1 MRHMRKLASIAV
13 LAGASA
19 AAIAASAFAAEYSM
33 TVNRDRLIN
42 AQNEPQN
49 WLMMNGD
56 YGSMRYSK
64 LTQINRDNVKNLR
77 MVWALALGGMQDVG
91 QNGPEN
97 EVNPLIDNGF
107 MYTTDGWGTVYKI
120 DARNPN
126 KGEFVWISDPG
137 VRHEGNVPRT
147 RGIALWDDLV
157 IANLPDGRVIAINR
171 DSGEIV
177 WDKQI
182 AKANEFGSKEK
193 FLTAPITAEG
203 KVLVANGAGDA
214 QTRGWLAALD
224 VKTGNELW
232 RWYVVPK
239 PGDPGSETW
248 KDKTNAWKTGGGG
261 LWQTGSYDPVV
272 KAHGMGHRQPGP
284 DLRPAG
290 AAGRQSLHQFGGG
303 ARHRDAASSPG
314 ISNTRRT
321 IRGTTTRTAFTCLYD
336 TTINGE
342 NRKVVGHFGRNGFFY
357 TLDRTNGSFIKSGQY
372 VNDLNWT
379 KGIDP
384 KTGKPLEYDPKLDV
398 QQYVTEARA
407 LRGDGMKRAC
417 PTWHGGVAHQPVAY
431 NPVKKIAYGV
441 GIEGCFTQ
449 NGAAVAYKSPEGGI
463 DTQKSEQAHLY
474 QRSLL
479 RLHHRLRHRQPQSHR
494 EGRHRHRDPFGRAR
508 DRRRRGVHRAA
519 GRLGDRLSRRNAGG
533 AVALQRRH
541 PAQGRA
547 RHLRDRTQAIPG
559 GADERPPSAS
569 GEIRQAGKLEL
580 PLRVRT
586 ELIAGTKLVARGQ
599 RCGAPLPGSRHPRTS
614 YFAKSLQASTSDPQ

>member
-19 AAIAASAFAAEYSM
+19 AAIAASAFAAEYKM

-126 KGEFVWISDPG
+126 KGEFVWISDSG

-261 LWQTGSYDPVV
+261 LWQTGSYDPALE
-272 KAHGMGHRQPGP
+272 AHDLGHRQSGA
-284 DLRPAG
+284 DLRSAG
-290 AAGRQSLHQFGGG
+290 AAGRQSLHQLGGR
-303 ARHRDAASSPG
+303 ARHRDRQAGLVLPVHAERFVGLRRERHPPALRHHDQRREAQGRRAISDATDSSTRSIAPTAASS
-314 ISNTRRT
+314 
-321 IRGTTTRTAFTCLYD
+321 
-336 TTINGE
+336 
-342 NRKVVGHFGRNGFFY
+342 
-357 TLDRTNGSFIKSGQY
+357 
-372 VNDLNWT
+372 
-379 KGIDP
+379 
-384 KTGKPLEYDPKLDV
+384 
-398 QQYVTEARA
+398 
-407 LRGDGMKRAC
+407 
-417 PTWHGGVAHQPVAY
+417 
-431 NPVKKIAYGV
+431 
-441 GIEGCFTQ
+441 
-449 NGAAVAYKSPEGGI
+449 
-463 DTQKSEQAHLY
+463 
-474 QRSLL
+474 
-479 RLHHRLRHRQPQSHR
+479 
-494 EGRHRHRDPFGRAR
+494 
-508 DRRRRGVHRAA
+508 RAA
-519 GRLGDRLSRRNAGG
+519 N
-533 AVALQRRH
+533 
-541 PAQGRA
+541 
-547 RHLRDRTQAIPG
+547 
-559 GADERPPSAS
+559 
-569 GEIRQAGKLEL
+569 
-580 PLRVRT
+580 
-586 ELIAGTKLVARGQ
+586 
-599 RCGAPLPGSRHPRTS
+599 TS
-614 YFAKSLQASTSDPQ
+614 TI